1 MVRRREL
8 IEATSDENVT
18 CSAAI
23 RGSHLRCASVEL
35 QQGGTACGW
44 GQLSDL
50 QFEDPHLQSL
60 LEAVLA
66 PVGVDDI
73 TPADIYGIEVY
84 RGPATVPRELLSLDA
99 STSCGLVMIWTRYR
113 TRTAATPPSRR
124 R

>member
-50 QFEDPHLQSL
+50 QFEDPHLQPL

-66 PVGVDDI
+66 PVGVDGHLKEWGFSVDDI

-84 RGPATVPRELLSLDA
+84 SGPATVPRELLSLDA
-99 STSCGLVMIWTRYR
+99 STSCGLVMIWTR
-113 TRTAATPPSRR
+113 
-124 R
+124 